1 LFSAIF
7 VDHWKLTL
15 LAILTIAAATTST
28 YIGNYMTTYALK
40 TLHLP
45 PSVSLAAT
53 LMVGTATV
61 IGSLIGGAM
70 SDHYGRKPL
79 MIIPRIGTLVL
90 IYPAFAY
97 LVANPALGSLLAV
110 SGTMALLTAIS
121 GSAGITLIP
130 ELMPKAYRSTIIA
143 VTYSIGVTV
152 FGGVT
157 QPMVTWLIKVT
168 ENPLAP
174 ALYVMAIS
182 VISLIAMFLLPE
194 TRKRS

>member
-1 LFSAIF
+1 
-7 VDHWKLTL
+7 
-15 LAILTIAAATTST
+15 
-28 YIGNYMTTYALK
+28 
-40 TLHLP
+40 
-45 PSVSLAAT
+45 
-53 LMVGTATV
+53 
-61 IGSLIGGAM
+61 M

-143 VTYSIGVTV
+143 VTYSIGVMV